1 MGNQLSRQGASTMRP
16 GLYAFAAAAAFLGT
30 TTYIG
35 LVEQPARLALSG
47 AAMLQEWKWSNRRG
61 TLLLSV
67 FAVVSAILA
76 YVQFRANGDVRWLI
90 GGTTILASWP
100 YAYFVMMPVNVWLY
114 VIPPARAVS
123 PVRELMRDWGL
134 LEWGH
139 ALIGFAAC
147 CAFAWAL
154 ELPV

>member
-1 MGNQLSRQGASTMRP
+1 MRP
-16 GLYAFAAAAAFLGT
+16 GLYAFAAAASFLGA

-47 AAMLQEWKWSNRRG
+47 AAMLREWKWSNRRG
-61 TLLLSV
+61 TLVLSV

-76 YVQFRANGDVRWLI
+76 YIQFKTNGDVRWLI
-90 GGTTILASWP
+90 GGTIILASWP
-100 YAYFVMMPVNVWLY
+100 YAYFVMMPVNVWLF
-114 VIPPARAVS
+114 VIPPETAVS
-123 PVRELMRDWGL
+123 PLRKLMRDWGL

-139 ALIGFAAC
+139 VLIGFAA
-147 CAFAWAL
+147 AGVFAWAL

>member
-1 MGNQLSRQGASTMRP
+1 MRP

-35 LVEQPARLALSG
+35 LVEQPARLKLG
-47 AAMLQEWKWSNRRG
+47 GPAMIQEWKLSNRRG
-61 TLLLSV
+61 TLVLSV

-100 YAYFVMMPVNVWLY
+100 
-114 VIPPARAVS
+114 
-123 PVRELMRDWGL
+123 
-134 LEWGH
+134 
-139 ALIGFAAC
+139 
-147 CAFAWAL
+147 
-154 ELPV
+154 